1 MGNRLSKIYTKTGDL
16 GETGLGDGSR
26 VSKTD
31 RRVEAI
37 GTVDELNSLIGLLV
51 EELKT
56 LENSGLGEMFDFK
69 I

>member
-56 LENSGLGEMFDFK
+56 LENSGLGDIVEFL
-69 I
+69 